1 LGEQQEAAVQLWLNG
16 GGGIAAAIN
25 YPSGV
30 AIRENQQITALIKF
44 IDGCRKRK

>member
-1 LGEQQEAAVQLWLNG
+1 LGEQQGAAVQFWLN
-16 GGGIAAAIN
+16 GGIAAAIN